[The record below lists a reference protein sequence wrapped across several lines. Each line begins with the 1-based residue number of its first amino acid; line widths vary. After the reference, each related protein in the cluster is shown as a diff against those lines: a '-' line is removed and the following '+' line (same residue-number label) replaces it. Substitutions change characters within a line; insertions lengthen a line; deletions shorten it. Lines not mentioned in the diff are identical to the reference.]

1 MKKPKARKLN
11 KRRRGGLGVAKLA
24 GWREF
29 VNLPELEIG
38 PIPAK
43 ADTGAMSAA
52 LHAENIVVHSVD
64 GARRVRFDA
73 FIDEARHIT
82 RACDLPLHGVKRV
95 KSSTGTV
102 EDRWV
107 VETEIELGQTRW
119 RALVTLTD
127 RNEMGLPML
136 LGRATLRGRFV
147 VHPGR
152 SFLLTR
158 SVQRSALRRTAS

>member
-1 MKKPKARKLN
+1 MLVPIN
-11 KRRRGGLGVAKLA
+11 KI
-24 GWREF
+24 
-29 VNLPELEIG
+29 N
-38 PIPAK
+38 
-43 ADTGAMSAA
+43 S
-52 LHAENIVVHSVD
+52 S
-64 GARRVRFDA
+64 
-73 FIDEARHIT
+73 IT
-82 RACDLPLHGVKRV
+82 HTPSERASRPV

-107 VETEIELGQTRW
+107 IETEIELGQIRW

-158 SVQRSALRRTAS
+158 SLQRSALRTAS

>member
-1 MKKPKARKLN
+1 MKKTKPRKLK
-11 KRRRGGLGVAKLA
+11 KRRRSRSQAMLA
-24 GWREF
+24 GWREL

-43 ADTGAMSAA
+43 ADTGAVSAA

-95 KSSTGTV
+95 RSSTGTV

-127 RNEMGLPML
+127 RNEMGMPML

-158 SVQRSALRRTAS
+158 AAQQKMSRRSAS

>member
-1 MKKPKARKLN
+1 MVSAS
-11 KRRRGGLGVAKLA
+11 VATAK
-24 GWREF
+24 F
-29 VNLPELEIG
+29 VHERPL
-38 PIPAK
+38 
-43 ADTGAMSAA
+43 
-52 LHAENIVVHSVD
+52 
-64 GARRVRFDA
+64 RVYW
-73 FIDEARHIT
+73 EIT

>member
-1 MKKPKARKLN
+1 MKKPKPRKLK
-11 KRRRGGLGVAKLA
+11 KRRRSRIGPAMLA
-24 GWREF
+24 GWREL

-95 KSSTGTV
+95 RSSTGTV

-127 RNEMGLPML
+127 RNEMGMPML

-147 VHPGR
+147 IHPGR

-158 SVQRSALRRTAS
+158 AAQQSLSRRTAS